1 MRAERLLTLLLC
13 LQHHGK
19 MTTRQLA
26 EKVEV
31 SERTIARDME
41 ALSAAGIPV
50 FAFRGALGGWSL
62 SEGYRTNLTGLK
74 IEEIQSLLLMNPS
87 GIMNDLGLQNNFDN
101 AFLKLFA
108 SLPPALQ
115 RDAEF
120 MRDRI
125 HVDGAG
131 WHQSQEAFPYLGIIQ
146 EAIWN
151 EKKLIIDYPKDTTI
165 SERLV
170 DPLGL
175 VAKATIW
182 YLVALTNGEMRSY
195 RISRIHRAQ
204 LTDDSFTR
212 PNDFQLAA
220 YWEQSTQAFR
230 TTLPYYPA
238 VIKIQE
244 QLLPRLHQAR
254 YVKVKSTSPTANSGW
269 LVAAVDFHTIESACD
284 IILSYSPYL
293 KVEEPHELQL
303 AVISRLQASLAL
315 YDSGF

>member
-50 FAFRGALGGWSL
+50 FAFRGAFGGWSL

-74 IEEIQSLLLMNPS
+74 IEEIQSLLLMNSS
-87 GIMNDLGLQNNFDN
+87 GIMNDLGLRSNFDT
-101 AFLKLFA
+101 ALLKLLA
-108 SLPPALQ
+108 SLPPSLQ

-120 MRDRI
+120 MRERI

-131 WHQSQEAFPYLGIIQ
+131 WHQSQEAFPYLGIVQ

-151 EKKLIIDYPKDTTI
+151 EKKLMIEYPKNTTKT
-165 SERLV
+165 ERLV
-170 DPLGL
+170 EPLGL
-175 VAKATIW
+175 VAKASIW
-182 YLVALTNGEMRSY
+182 YLVARTNGEMRTF
-195 RISRIHRAQ
+195 RISRIDSARIM
-204 LTDDSFTR
+204 DISFTR
-212 PNDFQLAA
+212 PDDFQLAT
-220 YWEQSTQAFR
+220 YWEQSTQAFQA
-230 TTLPYYPA
+230 TLPYYPA
-238 VIKIQE
+238 IVKIQE
-244 QLLPRLHQAR
+244 HLLPQFQQAR
-254 YVKVKSTSPTANSGW
+254 YVKVKETWPAADSGW
-269 LVAAVDFHTIESACD
+269 LLASVDFHTIESACE

-293 KVEEPHELQL
+293 KVDEPYDLRL
-303 AVISRLQASLAL
+303 AVISRLQDSLAM
-315 YDSGF
+315 YEI